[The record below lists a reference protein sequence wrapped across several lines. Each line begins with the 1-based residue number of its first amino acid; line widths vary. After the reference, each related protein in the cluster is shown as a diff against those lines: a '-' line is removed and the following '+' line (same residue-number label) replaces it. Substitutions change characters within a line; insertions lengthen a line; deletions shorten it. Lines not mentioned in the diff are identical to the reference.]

1 MSERSAIPTVD
12 DTEPVAPRDDVKL
25 CDWPGCQS
33 EAGGKSKYCDEHKE
47 AASRG
52 RRPKV
57 GASTGGKTRVK
68 QTRFETP
75 RDKSISE
82 LVRTSLSNLAVMG
95 SLANPRLFPAVQATV
110 ENVAESYEALAKE
123 YPQAEPYIRAVFG
136 SSVVMNA
143 AASTVIMGVAVAGS
157 FGWCPGSWLNVLPP
171 FLPEG
176 TDPRTIVHPGY
187 FAAAEAAAAASQ
199 GVANG
204 APA

>member
-1 MSERSAIPTVD
+1 MTETLL

-25 CDWPGCQS
+25 CAREDCPN
-33 EAGGKSKYCDEHKE
+33 ETVPRSKYCEEHKKE
-47 AASRG
+47 AATGHRTRTS
-52 RRPKV
+52 PP
-57 GASTGGKTRVK
+57 GGKGRQK

-82 LVRTSLSNLAVMG
+82 LVRTSLCNLAVMG

-123 YPQAEPYIRAVFG
+123 YPAAEPYIRAVFG

-143 AASTVIMGVAVAGS
+143 AASTIVMGVAVAGS

-176 TDPRTIVHPGY
+176 VDPRTLIHPAY
-187 FAAAEAAAAASQ
+187 FQAAEAAAAAAT
-199 GVANG
+199 GTNG
-204 APA
+204 AG